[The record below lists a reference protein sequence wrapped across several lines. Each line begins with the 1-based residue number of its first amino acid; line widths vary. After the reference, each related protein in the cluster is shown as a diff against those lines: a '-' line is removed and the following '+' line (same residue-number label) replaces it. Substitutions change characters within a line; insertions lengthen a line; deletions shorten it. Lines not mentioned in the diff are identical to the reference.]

1 MSDEAPHRLLTELL
15 TGIGAADLQIEAP
28 GGLEERVLRH
38 WDRDVTAKAARVR
51 WRPRTP
57 GKLASGA
64 GALAAAMLLLVLVHR
79 SSRGPIAVG
88 VPVADPEVRAQPTAV
103 KAPAAA
109 AAATR
114 PGVETRP
121 IATARIGPEQGAPR
135 VEPPSEIVSYI
146 ALSPEAHQDL
156 LGSFQV
162 ARVLLPREV
171 LADLGV
177 VLDGSRVGG
186 PIQADV
192 VFGEDGLARA
202 IRLAGQDGGRSQ

>member
-1 MSDEAPHRLLTELL
+1 LLTELL
-15 TGIGAADLQIEAP
+15 TEIGGADLQINSP

-38 WDRDVTAKAARVR
+38 WDRDAAARAGR
-51 WRPRTP
+51 IRRRPRTP
-57 GKLASGA
+57 GWLVSCA

-79 SSRGPIAVG
+79 SSQGPIVAG
-88 VPVADPEVRAQPTAV
+88 APVTDPEVRAQPKAV
-103 KAPAAA
+103 EVPAAA
-109 AAATR
+109 AVPPAVG
-114 PGVETRP
+114 PRP
-121 IATARIGPEQGAPR
+121 ITVAR
-135 VEPPSEIVSYI
+135 VEAEKRPRRVESPSEIVSFVP
-146 ALSPEAHQDL
+146 LFPEARQDL

-177 VLDGSRVGG
+177 VPDASRVGG

-202 IRLAGQDGGRSQ
+202 IRLADRDPGRAQ

>member
-1 MSDEAPHRLLTELL
+1 MSDNDSHRLLTELL
-15 TGIGAADLQIEAP
+15 TEIGGADLQINSP

-38 WDRDVTAKAARVR
+38 WDRDAAARAGR
-51 WRPRTP
+51 IRRRPRTP
-57 GKLASGA
+57 GWLVSCA

-79 SSRGPIAVG
+79 SSQGPIVAG
-88 VPVADPEVRAQPTAV
+88 VPVADPEVRAQPKAV
-103 KAPAAA
+103 EVPAAA
-109 AAATR
+109 AVPPAVG
-114 PGVETRP
+114 PRP
-121 IATARIGPEQGAPR
+121 ITMAR
-135 VEPPSEIVSYI
+135 VEAEKRPRRVESPSEIVSFVP
-146 ALSPEAHQDL
+146 LFPEARQDL

-177 VLDGSRVGG
+177 VPDASRVGG

-202 IRLAGQDGGRSQ
+202 IRLADGNPGRVQ